1 MGLDSYLNRMPRYK
15 GATARDVSKVEH
27 YMDWLKAKASGSEHA
42 QCTFKEWCG
51 YDKAPSTD
59 YLNFYSDYY
68 HVYYSEWDTEKKHPW
83 TTIMEQVGYWRKAN
97 QIHNWLVENI
107 QDGVDDCNYHREVT
121 EEDLLELL
129 DICKK
134 VLDSCELII
143 DENGKHVKD
152 SSIAEE
158 LLPATP
164 GFFFGSY
171 EYDEWYVEDIT
182 NTIDII
188 NKVLETTD
196 FETQMLYY
204 CSSW

>member
-1 MGLDSYLNRMPRYK
+1 MGLDMYLSRMPRYK

-68 HVYYSEWDTEKKHPW
+68 HVYYSDLDTEKKYPY
-83 TTIMEQVGYWRKAN
+83 TTIMDMVGYWRKAN

-121 EEDLLELL
+121 EDDLLELL
-129 DICKK
+129 DICKR
-134 VLDSCELII
+134 VLDSCELIT
-143 DENGKHVKD
+143 DEDGTHVKD
-152 SSIAEE
+152 SNIAEE

-171 EYDEWYVEDIT
+171 EYDEWYVEDIK